1 MTGARL
7 TVRGQVQGVG
17 FRPTVWR
24 LAREMG
30 LTGDVKNTGEGVV
43 IRIWGKRIELFPEKL
58 QKALPPLARIETL
71 NVEPIDAPAPDSF
84 GISAS
89 QGGEMRGAVTPDAA
103 TCADCLAEIR
113 DPYEHRYRYPFANC
127 TNCGPRFSI
136 VTTAPYDRA
145 HTTMAPF
152 DLCEICEAEYTNPE
166 DRRFHAQ
173 PVACGRCGPNIWIE
187 KLGRG
192 AVNLEAF
199 SMLDDVDATGGMIMN
214 GHIVAIRGLGGVHL
228 ACDATNAG
236 AVAELRRRKR
246 RAGKAFALMARDLE
260 VVRSFCEVSD
270 AEAEALSSPQAP
282 IVLLKAK
289 PSALPEAIAPGLDRL
304 GVMLPYT
311 PFYHLILR
319 RIGQPVV
326 MTSGNPSGQPQ
337 CIGNQETR
345 ERLAEIADFA
355 CLHDREIANRIDD
368 SVVRV
373 DLGRAR
379 LLRRARGYAP
389 QALALPEGFSKD
401 IQLLAL
407 GAEQKNTFCL
417 VKDGGAIVSQ
427 HMGDLE
433 DAATHAD
440 VAHNLALYA
449 RLFDHA
455 PSVIAVDQH
464 PQYLSTQR
472 GHEMAGTRPV
482 IEVQHHHAHIAACL
496 AENTR
501 PLTAAPVLGI
511 ALDGTGLGDDGSIW
525 GGEFLICDYH
535 GYRRA
540 GCFKPVALPGGAAA
554 VKAPWRNAYAHLM
567 AEMGWGEISV
577 NHAELPLFTRLQALP
592 RATLDA
598 MIRSGTNTP
607 LASSAGR
614 LFDAAAAIA
623 GIAWEEQNH
632 EGEAA
637 QLFEAAIDAK
647 AMEEPDDLAYPFTIP
662 LLDGSGLP
670 YIEPLAVWRAMLGDL
685 HLNTPVGVI
694 AARFHRGLARAIVAM
709 ARRITKDSEIDTV
722 ALSGGCFQNAT
733 LFELVHRGLEAAG
746 LKVLSHA
753 AYPAND
759 GGISLGQAV
768 VAMAAIQSEENKCA

>member
-1 MTGARL
+1 MSGAQL

-24 LAREMG
+24 LARELG

-43 IRIWGKRIELFPEKL
+43 IRIWGERIEVFSEKL
-58 QKALPPLARIETL
+58 QKALPPLARIETV
-71 NVEPIDAPAPDSF
+71 NVELIDAPAPDSF
-84 GISAS
+84 GIAAS

-103 TCADCLAEIR
+103 TCADCLAEISN
-113 DPYEHRYRYPFANC
+113 PFEHRYRYPFTNC

-136 VTTAPYDRA
+136 VTAAPYDRA
-145 HTTMAPF
+145 STTMAPF

-173 PVACGRCGPNIWIE
+173 PVACGRCGPKIWIE

-192 AVNLEAF
+192 AVDPEAF
-199 SMLDDVDATGGMIMN
+199 SMLDEVDATGGMILN

-228 ACDATNAG
+228 ACDATNAE

-246 RAGKAFALMARDLE
+246 RPTRPFALMARDLE
-260 VVRSFCEVSD
+260 VVRSYCELSD

-289 PSALPEAIAPGLDRL
+289 PGALPEAVAPGLDRL

-319 RIGQPVV
+319 RIGRPVV

-337 CIGNQETR
+337 CTGNRETR
-345 ERLAEIADFA
+345 ERLAGIADFA

-368 SVVRV
+368 SVARV

-379 LLRRARGYAP
+379 LLRRARGHAP
-389 QALALPEGFSKD
+389 QALALPEGFSKE

-407 GAEQKNTFCL
+407 GADQKNTFCL

-427 HMGDLE
+427 HMGDLA

-440 VAHNLALYA
+440 AARNLDRYA

-455 PSVIAVDQH
+455 PEAIAVDRH
-464 PQYLSTQR
+464 PQYLSTRR
-472 GHEMAGTRPV
+472 GHEMAGERPV
-482 IEVQHHHAHIAACL
+482 IEVQHHHAHVAACL
-496 AENTR
+496 AENGR
-501 PLTAAPVLGI
+501 PLDAPPVLGI
-511 ALDGTGLGDDGSIW
+511 ALDGTGYGDDGSVW
-525 GGEFLICDYH
+525 GGEFLICDYR

-554 VKAPWRNAYAHLM
+554 VKTPWRNAYAHLM
-567 AEMGWGEISV
+567 AEMGWGELSM
-577 NHAELPLFTRLQALP
+577 NHADLPLFARLQALP

-598 MIRSGTNTP
+598 MIRTGTNTP

-637 QLFEAAIDAK
+637 MLFEAAIDPA
-647 AMEEPDDLAYPFTIP
+647 AMDEPDELAYPFAIP
-662 LLDGSGLP
+662 LLGGRGLP
-670 YIEPLAVWRAMLGDL
+670 YVEPLAVWRAMLGDL
-685 HLNTPVGVI
+685 RLNTPVGVI
-694 AARFHRGLARAIVAM
+694 AARFHRGLARAVVAM

-759 GGISLGQAV
+759 GGISLGQA
-768 VAMAAIQSEENKCA
+768 AIALAAIQSEEDRCA